1 MKCLLNSYEKIQKE
15 FIADR
20 FRKQEMLMVIC
31 PDGNYGFTDKKRA
44 MVLIV
49 PQKYR
54 YVMVEDDSKMLN
66 GIKIFDEDGDK
77 INITGYLIE
86 NNDTFACFDNGCKA
100 NKKYLDYFP
109 NCSFYQHTAYAP
121 IICKQDDTIIGC
133 FLPIKDRR

>member
-1 MKCLLNSYEKIQKE
+1 MKCLLDSYEKIQKE
-15 FIADR
+15 FVADR

-31 PDGNYGFTDKKRA
+31 KDGDYGFTDKKKA
-44 MVLIV
+44 MILIV

-54 YVMVEDDSKMLN
+54 YVMVEDSSKMLQ
-66 GIKIFDEDGDK
+66 GIKIFDDDGER

-86 NNDTFACFDNGCKA
+86 DNDTFACFDNGCKA

-109 NCSFYQHTAYAP
+109 NCSFYQHTPYTP

-133 FLPIKDRR
+133 VLPIKR